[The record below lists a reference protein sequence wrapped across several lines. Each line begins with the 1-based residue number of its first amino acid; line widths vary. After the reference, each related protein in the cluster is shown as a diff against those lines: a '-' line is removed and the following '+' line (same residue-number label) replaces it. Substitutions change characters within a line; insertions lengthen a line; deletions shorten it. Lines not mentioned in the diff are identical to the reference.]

1 MLYVDRQDCGPPHAE
16 LEPLTSGIDLTT
28 AYAAQ
33 LTAAPNGGQFQSIQ
47 QQIARE
53 HSIALSQ
60 SEYDWTLAAP
70 VQIFFVLVAVLAVPC
85 FIWRLLMRLGWL
97 EERNPW
103 AGRAAAGLGATRD
116 AACLWCR
123 SGENAFR
130 GSAMN
135 TVLCN
140 FEEPAAPGTSNLY
153 AEPLHNRGSGQIAAE
168 SGCDPAN

>member
-33 LTAAPNGGQFQSIQ
+33 LTAAPNGGQFQAIQ

-60 SEYDWTLAAP
+60 SDYDWTLAAP

-85 FIWRLLMRLGWL
+85 FIWRMLMRLGWL
-97 EERNPW
+97 EERTPW
-103 AGRAAAGLGATRD
+103 A
-116 AACLWCR
+116 
-123 SGENAFR
+123 
-130 GSAMN
+130 
-135 TVLCN
+135 
-140 FEEPAAPGTSNLY
+140 AAP
-153 AEPLHNRGSGQIAAE
+153 PLASGQHETLHA
-168 SGCDPAN
+168 SGVGQGKTHSAVRQ